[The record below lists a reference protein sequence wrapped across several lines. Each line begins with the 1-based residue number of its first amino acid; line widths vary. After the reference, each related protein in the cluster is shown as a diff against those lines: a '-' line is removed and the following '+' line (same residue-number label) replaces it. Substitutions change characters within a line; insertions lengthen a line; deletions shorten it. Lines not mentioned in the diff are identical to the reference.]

1 MKLTWRDLQER
12 DDGGQVTVFGK
23 GGKTRHVL
31 LSDATWAELVKL
43 KNGEPDAPVFRSRRQ
58 GGHLHPSAAWRIVR
72 KAAAQAGVDG
82 KVSPHWLRHAHASL
96 ALERGAPVALV
107 RDTLGHSSVGTTN
120 GYRHARPNDSSARY
134 LAV

>member
-1 MKLTWRDLQER
+1 MTWQGMQVR

-31 LSDATWAELVKL
+31 LSTATWAELVKL
-43 KNGEPDAPVFRSRRQ
+43 RNGGDQDAPVFPSRRG
-58 GGHLHPSAAWRIVR
+58 GGHLDPSAAWRIVR
-72 KAAAQAGVDG
+72 KAAPRAGIEG
-82 KVSPHWLRHAHASL
+82 NVSPHWLRHAHASH

-107 RDTLGHSSVGTTN
+107 RDTLGHSSVSTTN
-120 GYRHARPNDSSARY
+120 GYLHARPNDSSARY